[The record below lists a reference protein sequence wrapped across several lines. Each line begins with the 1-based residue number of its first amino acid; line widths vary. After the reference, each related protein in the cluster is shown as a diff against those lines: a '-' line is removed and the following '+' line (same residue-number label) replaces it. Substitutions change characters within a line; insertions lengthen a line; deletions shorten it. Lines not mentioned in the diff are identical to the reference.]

1 MLKRLFIKHFVLV
14 DTLSVEFDKGL
25 NIITGE
31 TGAGKTAILDAI
43 ALILGMRADS
53 SLIRKGENKA
63 TIEAA
68 FEMDD
73 ETEIAP
79 LLEEAGITHD
89 PNEWLNIRRELVRE
103 GKNRAFINGQGVPLP
118 LLQQVGAR
126 LIDLFSQ
133 HSHQTLRQTTYHHQL
148 LDLFGNLKDDLH
160 FFQETLKEEK
170 GLLTQIEELQVS
182 KERKEKEISY
192 NSHVVDEIEGA
203 DLKEGED
210 ETLFEEYSRCAH
222 ASELSETLS
231 SAVLELT
238 ESPESLLTRLRF
250 WTNRLDPLTS
260 IDKALETPLSLL
272 FEAGVN
278 LNEAARELS
287 SRLSEVDTDPLRMDL
302 LKQRLSSID
311 TLKKKYGKTYL
322 EIEETRKAAQATLDH
337 YRTLDDTLAELTE
350 QHQKKLQETDTL
362 AQTLTKKRKTTAAHL
377 APLVTNILHTLNMEG
392 SHFEIRLTPTD
403 RTQSGDEEIAFFLK
417 ANSGEQTAP
426 VSSRSSGGE
435 LARLMLAITTLLA
448 EKNQTETL
456 LFDEIDANIGGETA
470 TKIGR
475 ALSDLGKSRQVICV
489 THFPQVATHA
499 HTHFRVKKQEI
510 DRRTLA
516 TIDKLNAEERTE
528 ELSRMLGGAFPKTHI
543 PVSYTERDSKIGI
556 SAAPKPR
563 GSTIVSRPHISN
575 IG

>member
-14 DTLSVEFDKGL
+14 DTLAVEFEKGL

-53 SLIRKGENKA
+53 SLIRKGEEKA

-68 FEMDD
+68 FEIGD
-73 ETEIAP
+73 EIEIAP

-89 PNEWLNIRRELVRE
+89 PNEWLTIRRELARE
-103 GKNRAFINGQGVPLP
+103 EKNRAFINGQGAPLP

-133 HSHQTLRQTTYHHQL
+133 HSHQTLRQTTYHRHL
-148 LDLFGNLKDDLH
+148 LDLFGDLKSNLHL
-160 FFQETLKEEK
+160 FQETLKKEK
-170 GLLTQIEELQVS
+170 GLLAQIEELQAS
-182 KERKEKEISY
+182 KEQSEKEISY
-192 NSHVVDEIEGA
+192 NSHVVDEIEDA

-210 ETLFEEYSRCAH
+210 ESLFEEYSRCAH
-222 ASELSETLS
+222 ASELTETLS
-231 SAVLELT
+231 SAILEMT
-238 ESPESLLTRLRF
+238 EAPESLLTRLSF
-250 WTNRLDPLTS
+250 WTSRLDPLTS

-272 FEAGVN
+272 HEAGVN
-278 LNEAARELS
+278 LNEAAREIN

-302 LKQRLSSID
+302 LKQRLAHFD
-311 TLKKKYGKTYL
+311 ALKKKYGKTYQ
-322 EIEETRKAAQATLDH
+322 EIEETRKAAQATLDYH
-337 YRTLDDTLAELTE
+337 QTLDDTLSDLTE
-350 QHQKKLQETDTL
+350 QHQKKLQETTTL
-362 AQTLTKKRKTTAAHL
+362 AQTLTQKRKTAAAHL
-377 APLVTNILHTLNMEG
+377 APLVTSILHTLNMEG
-392 SHFEIRLTPTD
+392 SHFDIRLTPTD

-417 ANSGEQTAP
+417 ANAGEQTAP

-475 ALSDLGKSRQVICV
+475 ALSDLGKTRQVICV
-489 THFPQVATHA
+489 THFPQVATYA
-499 HTHFRVKKQEI
+499 HTHFRVKKQESEG
-510 DRRTLA
+510 RTLA
-516 TIDKLNAEERTE
+516 RLDKLTGDERAQ
-528 ELSRMLGGAFPKTHI
+528 ELSRMLGGELASFP
-543 PVSYTERDSKIGI
+543 
-556 SAAPKPR
+556 
-563 GSTIVSRPHISN
+563 
-575 IG
+575 